1 MDKLNDVHYL
11 ICMIVSMV
19 LALIA
24 YNVGH
29 DTQSIIFF
37 GFYYT
42 CWILSK
48 INDAREDIKNA
59 IRKGKYVD

>member
-19 LALIA
+19 LAVIT
-24 YNVGH
+24 YNVGY
-29 DTQSIIFF
+29 DTESIIFF
-37 GFYYT
+37 GLYYT
-42 CWILSK
+42 CWILVK
-48 INDAREDIKNA
+48 VEDAREDIKDV